1 VAVKAALPVTDE
13 PVTSHQTLVV
23 PRRAPGLPPAERS
36 RGSRRAWWWWSAL
49 LALALFALGGGY
61 YLGSYRYTHAPS
73 VLTKTLPQATQLV
86 EDAGLKVERGPDRFS
101 ETVAKGL
108 VVAQEPGP
116 NGRVRKSGTVTV
128 FLSKGPDRRTV
139 PPVAGK
145 DQKAARAALEAVG
158 LTVAA
163 KVRLSYS
170 QTVAKDRVVT
180 TDPKPGERLRPGSSV
195 VLVVSKG
202 KEPVEVPN
210 VTGKQRQEAEQQLRA
225 LGFEVDVDEVFSDD
239 VAAGVVIDQTPS
251 SGTAD
256 KGSTVRLTVSKG
268 PDLVVVPDVRGQ
280 SFEQARDALEA
291 LGLKVRK
298 RSFPG
303 GPGRVLRTDPDRGQK
318 VRRGTTVT
326 VYVF

>member
-1 VAVKAALPVTDE
+1 VT
-13 PVTSHQTLVV
+13 THQTLVV
-23 PRRAPGLPPAERS
+23 PRRAPGGPAKPERP

-61 YLGSYRYTHAPS
+61 YLGSYRYTNAPS
-73 VLTKTLPQATQLV
+73 ALTKTLAQATDVV
-86 EDAGLKVERGPDRFS
+86 EDAGLTLEKGPDRFS

-108 VVAQEPGP
+108 LVDHEPRP
-116 NGRVRKSGTVTV
+116 NGRVRKGGKVTV
-128 FLSKGPDRRTV
+128 FLSKGPDRRVV

-145 DQKAARAALEAVG
+145 DQRAARAALEAVG
-158 LTVAA
+158 LTVAS
-163 KVRLSYS
+163 KVRLSFS

-210 VTGKQRQEAEQQLRA
+210 VTGKSRQEAEEQLRA
-225 LGFEVDVDEVFSDD
+225 LGFSVDVDEVFSDD
-239 VAAGVVIDQTPS
+239 VAIGVVMDQTPS

-268 PDLVVVPDVRGQ
+268 PDLVVVPDLRGQ
-280 SFEQARDALEA
+280 TFEQARDALEG

-303 GPGRVLRTDPDRGQK
+303 GPGQVLRTDPERGQK